1 MWLELAYGNYGLFIK
16 NTQVRLIIKQLIEIR
31 QTKFVGE
38 IEMANDKEFIHNL
51 WKLQILLISNEVK
64 RTYDN
69 VDWDKLI
76 ELINVRK
83 FSEEICDKINS
94 RFP

>member
-1 MWLELAYGNYGLFIK
+1 
-16 NTQVRLIIKQLIEIR
+16 
-31 QTKFVGE
+31 
-38 IEMANDKEFIHNL
+38 MANDKEFIHNL

>member
-1 MWLELAYGNYGLFIK
+1 
-16 NTQVRLIIKQLIEIR
+16 
-31 QTKFVGE
+31 
-38 IEMANDKEFIHNL
+38 MANDKEFIHNL
-51 WKLQILLISNEVK
+51 WTLQILLISNEVK